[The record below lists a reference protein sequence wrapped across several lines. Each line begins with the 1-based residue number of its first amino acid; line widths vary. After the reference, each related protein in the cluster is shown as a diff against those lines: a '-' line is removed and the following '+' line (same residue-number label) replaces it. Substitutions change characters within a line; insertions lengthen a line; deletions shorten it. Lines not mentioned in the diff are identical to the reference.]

1 MLKKFKPIVLGF
13 IIATALNSCVLAAIL
28 VGSAAVAGGTVYYI
42 NGNYVIEIP
51 KDVRSVYNAT
61 IKTFQTNNL
70 YSLNGQSYSQT
81 TASISG
87 KDSSEEISVTLKDID
102 KRSTEVK
109 IRFGML
115 GDKQKSA
122 DLANQITKNIT

>member
-1 MLKKFKPIVLGF
+1 MLKKFKLIILGF
-13 IIATALNSCVLAAIL
+13 IITTALNSCVLAAIL
-28 VGSAAVAGGTVYYI
+28 VGSAAIAGGTVYYI

-51 KDVRSVYNAT
+51 KDIRSVYNAT
-61 IKTFQTNNL
+61 IKTFQTNSL

-81 TASISG
+81 TASING
-87 KDSSEEISVTLKDID
+87 KDSSEDISVTLKDID
-102 KRSTEVK
+102 TRSTEVK

-122 DLANQITKNIT
+122 DLANQSTKNIT

>member
-1 MLKKFKPIVLGF
+1 MLKKFKLIILGF

-28 VGSAAVAGGTVYYI
+28 VGSAAIAGGTVYYI
-42 NGNYVIEIP
+42 NGNYIIEIP
-51 KDVRSVYNAT
+51 KDIRSVYNAT
-61 IKTFQTNNL
+61 IKTFQTNSL
-70 YSLNGQSYSQT
+70 YSLNGQSYAQT
-81 TASISG
+81 TASING
-87 KDSSEEISVTLKDID
+87 KDSSEDISVTLKDID